1 MSHIPYHLLTCVY
14 VHDSMVTISCFKTFF
29 SHCIMGCH
37 NYRSPQVPARK
48 VYRSICA
55 HHLLSRALESQSKI
69 EHYILSPRSS
79 SVSFSEQGD
88 RSSRRPRDFPRS
100 AQTYSRNR
108 TGMQAFPVKVW
119 LFTFCKTSTTNY
131 SLDKIHN
138 FK

>member
-1 MSHIPYHLLTCVY
+1 MSHIPYHLLTCVF
-14 VHDSMVTISCFKTFF
+14 VHDCMVTISCFKTFF
-29 SHCIMGCH
+29 SHCIMGCR

-55 HHLLSRALESQSKI
+55 HHLFSRALASRSKI
-69 EHYILSPRSS
+69 EHYYSVHRLT
-79 SVSFSEQGD
+79 VSFSEQGD

-108 TGMQAFPVKVW
+108 TGMQAFPVKAW

-131 SLDKIHN
+131 SRDKIHN